1 MGIWLPK
8 LVFGSLHLLCFHVFI
23 VFILVCG
30 PGSNSFILQGLVA
43 NSAVHAM
50 PPKEKAVSESGSVA
64 LNGNGALARLQ
75 VAGRK
80 VNGPQRGTRAEAQ
93 ADLDQARQ
101 CASREEMATLL
112 EQLRA
117 GAVNVAVSHNDLGV
131 QPAEPHRKRQR
142 TKGTPS
148 TVESQSAALN
158 PVASSSGLCQNKEDA
173 TLRKAAVVPGMSQ
186 RDQELVRTSHGD
198 QDGKRCWGKLFRSSL
213 EFLIPL
219 GCQAYEFI
227 LGPALLPIINISMRR
242 QLQFGRQH
250 PPHLAY
256 QKQHAQPGCV

>member
-1 MGIWLPK
+1 
-8 LVFGSLHLLCFHVFI
+8 
-23 VFILVCG
+23 
-30 PGSNSFILQGLVA
+30 
-43 NSAVHAM
+43 M

-117 GAVNVAVSHNDLGV
+117 GAVNVAVSHNDSGF
-131 QPAEPHRKRQR
+131 QPAEPHRKRHR

-173 TLRKAAVVPGMSQ
+173 TSRKAAVVPGMSQ
-186 RDQELVRTSHGD
+186 RDQELVRKSQGD
-198 QDGKRCWGKLFRSSL
+198 ALVLHVEGTGSQNSRQGRAGAGDVQRVCSKERRFGSRACTFASAEISPMIMRPLSRS
-213 EFLIPL
+213 
-219 GCQAYEFI
+219 
-227 LGPALLPIINISMRR
+227 LLLLLS
-242 QLQFGRQH
+242 
-250 PPHLAY
+250 
-256 QKQHAQPGCV
+256 